1 MVRGRKTLEVRGASI
16 VVRGTSAVVRGASRV
31 VRFCFVIG
39 ILCGVL
45 HAQEAV
51 VDRMLAVVNGDVVTQ
66 SDVRAARRLLLMP
79 FVASMTDDAVV
90 TQLIERRLMLVE
102 VARYAPAEPTADQL
116 EAHRRAWTATLPAGT
131 NLSAVQKSVGLRDP
145 ALAAWLRD
153 DLRIAVY
160 LDLRFTAAAQ
170 PTRDQALTYFKAHE
184 ADFAVAGTVP
194 AFATVEADVRRRVA
208 AERRTFRIREW
219 IDGLKQ
225 RAEIRRIG

>member
-1 MVRGRKTLEVRGASI
+1 M
-16 VVRGTSAVVRGASRV
+16 
-31 VRFCFVIG
+31 
-39 ILCGVL
+39 LCSVL

-66 SDVRAARRLLLMP
+66 SDVRAARRLLLVP

-102 VARYAPAEPTADQL
+102 VARYAPAEPDAAQL
-116 EAHRRAWTATLPAGT
+116 EARRKAWLATLPPGT
-131 NLSAVQKSVGLRDP
+131 NLAALQKNVGMRDA
-145 ALAAWLRD
+145 ALSAWLRD
-153 DLRIAVY
+153 DLRIAAY

-170 PTRDQALTYFKAHE
+170 PTRDQALTYFQTHE

-208 AERRTFRIREW
+208 ADRRAARIREW
-219 IDGLKQ
+219 VESLKQ
-225 RAEIRRIG
+225 RAEIRRIQ